1 MKDIKL
7 TLKALRVLYGLT
19 QAQAAKLIG
28 VSEDT
33 WFNYENAKTFPNTNK
48 LKTIST
54 VFDINIDSIIFQKNV
69 RLKRTNKL

>member
-19 QAQAAKLIG
+19 QAQAAKLVG

>member
-48 LKTIST
+48 LKAIST
-54 VFDINIDSIIFQKNV
+54 VFDINIDSIIFKKNV
-69 RLKRTNKL
+69 RLKRTTKS